1 MRRGSK
7 VSLNRWT
14 HRRTDMTEIFTYLRT
29 RVLIKAKI
37 KGKFFSYQIFASH
50 KFAEI
55 RTLQFRGHTHTHTS
69 YRAQTDRIIN
79 GSKKF

>member
-1 MRRGSK
+1 
-7 VSLNRWT
+7 
-14 HRRTDMTEIFTYLRT
+14 MTEIFTYLRT

-55 RTLQFRGHTHTHTS
+55 RTLQFRGHTHTHTQVIARKLIES
-69 YRAQTDRIIN
+69 LMDQKN
-79 GSKKF
+79 KKN